1 MLTDPLLANENI
13 QQFIAPGLAMAK
25 KYYNRFDNTD
35 AYVIAMCESCYR
47 QKGLILTDKIGLVID
62 PTIRFGWIVANWS
75 EPDRTKARTI
85 VLERVGHSPLLDKV
99 YLIYLNNSQLKA
111 YRNANTESAGDC
123 SSSPAGSGSHP
134 SSQPGSRQ
142 PSGTRGPGA
151 AAVALALATEQ
162 YWNAQE

>member
-1 MLTDPLLANENI
+1 LANENI

-25 KYYNRFDNTD
+25 KYYNRFGDTD

-62 PTIRFGWIVANWS
+62 PTIRFGWIAAIWS
-75 EPDRTKARTI
+75 EPDWTKARAI
-85 VLERVGHSPLLDKV
+85 ILERVGHSPLLDKV

-123 SSSPAGSGSHP
+123 SRVPRAFPAHPISSACRED
-134 SSQPGSRQ
+134 QPLQQRCRKRENSNDYV
-142 PSGTRGPGA
+142 SK
-151 AAVALALATEQ
+151 
-162 YWNAQE
+162 